1 MLFEPTHKD
10 EFEFISKITGS
21 SIPKEYI
28 PGIKR
33 GLESVI
39 TSGPVLGYPIIR
51 LKVTLMDG
59 EHHDVDSSILA
70 FEIAAKQCL
79 RQAVQRVGVCILEPI
94 MRIEISIPDIY
105 LDGVTNDLKGRGWTY
120 YKSIHLLIKTSL

>member
-21 SIPKEYI
+21 SISKEYI

-79 RQAVQRVGVCILEPI
+79 RQAVQRVGGMYSWTNYENWNIY
-94 MRIEISIPDIY
+94 SWYIP
-105 LDGVTNDLKGRGWTY
+105 WWC
-120 YKSIHLLIKTSL
+120 YKWFKR